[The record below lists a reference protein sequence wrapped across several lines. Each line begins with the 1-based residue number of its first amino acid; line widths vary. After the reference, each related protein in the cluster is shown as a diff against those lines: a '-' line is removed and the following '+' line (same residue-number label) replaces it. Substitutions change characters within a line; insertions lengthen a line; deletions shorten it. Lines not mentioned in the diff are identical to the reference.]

1 MDIPDNIWQNT
12 SLTIDE
18 RLVMGVLAS
27 NKNKAFTLQEL
38 ADATTLNKVR
48 IARAA
53 KNLYFEHLMVYR
65 SRALLACNS
74 IVLTYQYREV
84 K

>member
-1 MDIPDNIWQNT
+1 MNIPDNIWQNT
-12 SLTIDE
+12 NLTIDE
-18 RLVMGVLAS
+18 RLVMGVLAGDKS
-27 NKNKAFTLQEL
+27 KAFTLQEL

-48 IARAA
+48 VGRAA
-53 KNLYFEHLMVYR
+53 KNLFFEHLMVYR
-65 SRALLACNS
+65 CRTLLTYNS